1 MTDHFGLILV
11 AVLLIILLTLYRF
24 HSGPRSFDLTDLL
37 MENGRVSKIAVAFM
51 LTLVVTTWMMAYMT
65 LNKMMTE
72 GFLIAYMSAWVAP
85 IVARIV
91 KGTPESDKSDVPT

>member
-1 MTDHFGLILV
+1 MDHFGLIL
-11 AVLLIILLTLYRF
+11 AIILLIIVWTLYRF
-24 HSGPRSFDLTDLL
+24 HRGPKAFDLTDLL

-65 LNKMMTE
+65 LNKTITE
-72 GFLIAYMSAWVAP
+72 GYLMAYLGAWVGP

-91 KGTPESDKSDVPT
+91 KGTPASDKPDVP